1 MKVASI
7 VCTSR
12 MPRLHDCKVCQVV
25 CTCMFVCFNSEHAI
39 FPATTQICTT
49 ELLLSP
55 GPLLCILTKLWDGV
69 QARLIRGVYRLGKL
83 GCSSAVPSLKQPSCK
98 ACNRCV
104 GCVTLYRFM
113 THNHTQMACI
123 LHVAVVG
130 IPRHAS
136 ACLYMANG
144 DGCIHLEGLAASLS
158 TDPAFNSCD
167 SSFVE
172 IT

>member
-39 FPATTQICTT
+39 FPAPTQICTT

-98 ACNRCV
+98 ACNRFVRCA
-104 GCVTLYRFM
+104 TLYRLI
-113 THNHTQMACI
+113 THNSQSAQMACI
-123 LHVAVVG
+123 LHVAVVDF
-130 IPRHAS
+130 PRHS
-136 ACLYMANG
+136 FHLLG
-144 DGCIHLEGLAASLS
+144 HGQWDGCILFGRAAACLS
-158 TDPAFNSCD
+158 TGSC
-167 SSFVE
+167 VQHL
-172 IT
+172 